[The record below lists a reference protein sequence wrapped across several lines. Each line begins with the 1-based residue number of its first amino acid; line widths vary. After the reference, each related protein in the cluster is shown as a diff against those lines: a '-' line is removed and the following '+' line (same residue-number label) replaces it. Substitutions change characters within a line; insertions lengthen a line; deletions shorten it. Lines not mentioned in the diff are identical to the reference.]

1 MSLTRR
7 SSLRLGLLLAG
18 VIGWGWLA
26 ARLAGRGLHLLQQ
39 EGYLTARYLAW
50 WLRHP
55 LNLASRRSSAG
66 ALGGMGCGLLA
77 ALARPGWQPPLV
89 GAWAVLGWW
98 LARSVQF
105 PAARKPLVLT
115 ARARRLAVGQAL
127 SSAAVGLLAA
137 RWRGGSGLLVA
148 LPLVALG
155 APLLA
160 AAGNLL
166 LFPVEAA
173 LRRYYLRDAA
183 AKLRRLAPTVVAV
196 AGSYGKTSTKEFLA
210 TILSE
215 RFEVLKP
222 PGSYNT
228 PLGLARVIREQ
239 LTPRHEVLVAELGDW
254 VPGDIAFLCKLLAP
268 RVGVLVNIGPEHL
281 ERFKTLERIEASKL
295 ELLAA
300 LPADGIAI
308 VNHDDPRVRR
318 LALQARAERVVRF
331 GQAEAGAEVRAS
343 DVRTTR
349 DGLEFTV
356 EADGYGSA
364 RFNVGVLGRHNVEN
378 LLAAVAA
385 ALALGLT
392 LDEAAR
398 AARRIQ
404 PVEHRLQPI
413 AGAGGVLIVDDAF
426 NSNPS
431 GAAAALEVLRE
442 LPGGQKILV
451 TPGMVELG
459 ALEEEANRSFGSQAA
474 AVCDAVIL
482 VGHDRSAPLLDGLRA
497 AGFRMDR
504 VEVVRTLA
512 EATEHLGRLVR
523 AGDVVLFEND
533 LPDTYADAS

>member
-1 MSLTRR
+1 
-7 SSLRLGLLLAG
+7 
-18 VIGWGWLA
+18 
-26 ARLAGRGLHLLQQ
+26 LHLLQQ
-39 EGYLTARYLAW
+39 EGYLTARYLDW

-55 LNLASRRSSAG
+55 LNLAPRLSIIG
-66 ALGGMGCGLLA
+66 ALGGVGCGLLST
-77 ALARPGWQPPLV
+77 LARPHWRPPLV
-89 GAWAVLGWW
+89 GFWSLLGWW
-98 LARSVQF
+98 LARSVHF

-115 ARARRLAVGQAL
+115 ARASRLAAGQAL
-127 SSAAVGLLAA
+127 ISAAVGLLAA

-148 LPLVALG
+148 LPLAALG
-155 APLLA
+155 APLLT

-166 LFPVEAA
+166 LFPAEAA
-173 LRRYYLRDAA
+173 FRRYYLRDAA

-281 ERFKTLERIEASKL
+281 ERFKSIERIEASKA

-300 LPADGIAI
+300 LPTDGIAI

-318 LALQARAERVVRF
+318 LALQAWAGRVIRF
-331 GQAEAGAEVRAS
+331 GHTEAGAEVQAR
-343 DVRTTR
+343 DIRTTR
-349 DGLEFTV
+349 NGLEFTV
-356 EADGYGSA
+356 EADGHGSV
-364 RFNVGVLGRHNVEN
+364 RFSVSLLGRHNVEN
-378 LLAAVAA
+378 LLAAVAT

-392 LDEAAR
+392 LEETAR
-398 AARRIQ
+398 AAQRIQ

-413 AGAGGVLIVDDAF
+413 AGAGGVLIVDDAY

-431 GAAAALEVLRE
+431 GAAAALEVLSE

-451 TPGMVELG
+451 TPGMIELG
-459 ALEEEANRSFGSQAA
+459 ALEYEANRSFGGQAA

-482 VGHDRSAPLLDGLRA
+482 VGHERSAPLLDGLRT

-504 VEVVRTLA
+504 VQVVRDLA
-512 EATEHLGRLVR
+512 EATTHLGTLVK

-533 LPDTYADAS
+533 LPDTYADAL